1 MNMVSYSP
9 LQGYKD
15 SLRKSVPIEEP
26 GMQAEQEEPSV
37 EPEAREPEGPFKT
50 RIRKPVAPA
59 AQPSAPE
66 APRPFERPAP
76 RPAAPQAQN
85 PFAAPVAQQTIASK
99 RDKESDI
106 DIDELENRPAF
117 VRRNVKFVKDN
128 SAEGGRSSRV
138 ALKDDSAPSDKT
150 QNSSLFD

>member
-1 MNMVSYSP
+1 MLVF
-9 LQGYKD
+9 LAIVRKEVL
-15 SLRKSVPIEEP
+15 LRERLEGFFVAVVLFFVIHDKIAVQIK
-26 GMQAEQEEPSV
+26 AEILV
-37 EPEAREPEGPFKT
+37 RFRRFYRG
-50 RIRKPVAPA
+50 IRLF
-59 AQPSAPE
+59 Q
-66 APRPFERPAP
+66 FERPAP

-85 PFAAPVAQQTIASK
+85 PFAAPVAQQMIASK

>member
-1 MNMVSYSP
+1 MLFRS
-9 LQGYKD
+9 
-15 SLRKSVPIEEP
+15 
-26 GMQAEQEEPSV
+26 
-37 EPEAREPEGPFKT
+37 
-50 RIRKPVAPA
+50 
-59 AQPSAPE
+59 
-66 APRPFERPAP
+66 
-76 RPAAPQAQN
+76 
-85 PFAAPVAQQTIASK
+85 AQQTIASK